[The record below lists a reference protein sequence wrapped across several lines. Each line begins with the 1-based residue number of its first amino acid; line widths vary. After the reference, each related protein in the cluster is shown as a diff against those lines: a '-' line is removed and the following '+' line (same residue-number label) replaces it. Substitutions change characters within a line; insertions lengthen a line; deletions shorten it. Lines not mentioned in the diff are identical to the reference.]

1 MTSSEQ
7 APEEGPW
14 EQLNNLSRNAFSESL
29 MADQTG
35 NYISS
40 FKMTGGVLMFVFV
53 IPFALIFIKRR
64 KSSSQSNSASQEK
77 FVPRKQ
83 QTLLLEQM

>member
-1 MTSSEQ
+1 
-7 APEEGPW
+7 
-14 EQLNNLSRNAFSESL
+14 

-53 IPFALIFIKRR
+53 IPFALIFINRR
-64 KSSSQSNSASQEK
+64 KSSSHGFQETEGGS
-77 FVPRKQ
+77 VVADRV
-83 QTLLLEQM
+83 ERGGGM